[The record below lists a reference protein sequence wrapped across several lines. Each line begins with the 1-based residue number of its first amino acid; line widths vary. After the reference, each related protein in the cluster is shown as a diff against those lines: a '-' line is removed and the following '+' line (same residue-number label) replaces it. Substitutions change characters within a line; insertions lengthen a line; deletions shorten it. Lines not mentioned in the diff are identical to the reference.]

1 MLKLY
6 ELCCVIVL
14 SLNCVTLVPKKK
26 KKKHSH
32 HRGDQV
38 KVANLQRFSNMVHSL
53 FDQQMSEGNVYHAV
67 VLVVLLLLVLVVVV
81 VVVMLL
87 LG

>member
-6 ELCCVIVL
+6 VL
-14 SLNCVTLVPKKK
+14 SLNCVILVPKKK

-53 FDQQMSEGNVYHAV
+53 FDQQMSEGNVYHDALTVV

-87 LG
+87 LE